1 MSIKCPYCKEDYS
14 ISFDKKEINDLISSN
29 IDHNDSLLG
38 LKKQMENII
47 NDITNIDNKKTYLN
61 EQFKNIII
69 IINNIIN

>member
-1 MSIKCPYCKEDYS
+1 MSIQCPYCKEDYS
-14 ISFDKKEINDLISSN
+14 ISLDKKEINDLISSN

-61 EQFKNIII
+61 EQLKN
-69 IINNIIN
+69 